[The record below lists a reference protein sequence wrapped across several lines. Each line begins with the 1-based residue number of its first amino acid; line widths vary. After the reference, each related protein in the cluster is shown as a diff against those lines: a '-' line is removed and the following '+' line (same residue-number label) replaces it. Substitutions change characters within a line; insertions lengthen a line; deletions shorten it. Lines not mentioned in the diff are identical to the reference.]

1 MMDPDKR
8 PADDA
13 SGDGRSMRRHLTR
26 VGSPSG
32 GGRWSHPPL
41 GVSLESAQPSDA
53 ALVTAVKTELERL
66 RRYLEVSQVTLEVAE
81 RETQAV

>member
-1 MMDPDKR
+1 M
-8 PADDA
+8 
-13 SGDGRSMRRHLTR
+13 
-26 VGSPSG
+26 
-32 GGRWSHPPL
+32 
-41 GVSLESAQPSDA
+41 SLESVQPSDA